1 MKTYWKYLF
10 AAAVV
15 IASAAILARAYT
27 YRYRTAG
34 TISVTGLGET
44 EFASDLIVLRGSI
57 DVENYDAAEAY
68 RSIERDKRRVEE
80 FLTSRGIAAES
91 ISFAMLSIEKNY
103 QSIYNDK
110 GSYQGQR
117 FSGYAIRQHFTVES
131 ADIDTVEKVAMEI
144 SSLIADGISIDV
156 YDPSYYYTKLDDLKL
171 DLIGKAAADA
181 RSRAEEL
188 ARECRRQD
196 RRSGALAHGR
206 IPDHGRQQRRGV
218 LGRRIVQRIV
228 SQQEGTHHGARRVQ
242 NKVNRTTWTTEKSA
256 FASRRVP
263 PDLFISAACAR
274 HYTTTSSHAVTAAR

>member
-1 MKTYWKYLF
+1 MNTYWKYLF

-188 ARECRRQD
+188 AENA
-196 RRSGALAHGR
+196 GADIGDLALSRTGVFQITGANSDEEFSAGGSFNVSSRNKKAR
-206 IPDHGRQQRRGV
+206 ITVRAEYK
-218 LGRRIVQRIV
+218 I
-228 SQQEGTHHGARRVQ
+228 
-242 NKVNRTTWTTEKSA
+242 K
-256 FASRRVP
+256 
-263 PDLFISAACAR
+263 
-274 HYTTTSSHAVTAAR
+274 